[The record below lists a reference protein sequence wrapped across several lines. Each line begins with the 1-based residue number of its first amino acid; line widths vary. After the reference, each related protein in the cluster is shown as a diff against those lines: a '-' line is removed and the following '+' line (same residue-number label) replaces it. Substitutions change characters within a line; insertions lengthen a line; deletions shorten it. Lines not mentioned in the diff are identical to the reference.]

1 MASATPLGNLLVIC
15 NTFPDESDNYIGGI
29 FIKDQLS
36 CLSKYFNNIFVVV
49 PAPLSITTL
58 RKIPLKDYNLGNI
71 HVHFVKYVDF
81 PPSYF
86 YFRDLWVKRETGQIL
101 AFIQKNNI
109 TFDLIHAHN
118 TWRSGRVAVELKK
131 TFKCPVVLTEHTSN
145 VLYAATQRRDPQFEK
160 TWKACDAII
169 RVNSKDTHL
178 FEQTGLP
185 NGRTRSIPN
194 GFRNDL
200 FYPMDTEDAKER
212 LRLPFDGRLL
222 LSVGALVP
230 TKGYPYML
238 KALKEIT
245 GARTDIHYCIVG
257 SGKLKRA
264 LEKQVSELGL
274 SNYVTFVGGKPHDEI
289 PLWMNACDLFV
300 LPSLNEGN
308 PTVMFEALGCGKPF
322 VGTRVGG
329 VPEVITSDDYGLL
342 VEPADPE
349 DLAEKILIA
358 LDREWDREAIL
369 TYAERFT
376 WEHVTR
382 EIVDVYLQTIKFGDK
397 SL

>member
-131 TFKCPVVLTEHTSN
+131 IFKCPVVLTEHTSN
-145 VLYAATQRRDPQFEK
+145 VLYAATQRRDSQFEK

-178 FEQTGLP
+178 FEQGGVS
-185 NGRTRSIPN
+185 NEKIHSIPN
-194 GFRNDL
+194 GFKNDL
-200 FYPMDTEDAKER
+200 FYPVDTLDAKEKVGI
-212 LRLPFDGRLL
+212 LNDKKVL
-222 LSVGALVP
+222 LSVGALLP
-230 TKGYPYML
+230 TKGYPYMF
-238 KALKEIT
+238 KALKQVIEA
-245 GARTDIHYCIVG
+245 GSDVHYCIVG
-257 SGKLKRA
+257 SGKLKGT
-264 LEKQVSELGL
+264 LKKQVSEVGI
-274 SNYVTFVGGKPHDEI
+274 SNYVTFVGGKPHGEI
-289 PLWMNACDLFV
+289 ATWMNACDLFV

-322 VGTRVGG
+322 VGTKVGG
-329 VPEVITSDDYGLL
+329 VPEVIASDTYGLL
-342 VEPADPE
+342 VESADPE
-349 DLAEKILIA
+349 DLAEKILVA
-358 LDREWDREAIL
+358 LDREWDRGVIL
-369 TYAERFT
+369 AYAERYT
-376 WEHVTR
+376 WENIAK
-382 EIVDVYLQTIKFGDK
+382 EIVGVYEQVLG
-397 SL
+397 